1 MKPHV
6 IFVVPTLLRA
16 AFGGT
21 PGAGMVFILL
31 LATAAAQAQSVRGA
45 KADLII
51 RNGKILTLDEGRP
64 DASAVAVRDG
74 KFLRVGTDAEVMAHK
89 GPQTRVI
96 DASGHRIVPGLN
108 DSHIHVIRGGRFYNL
123 ELRWDGVKSLKAG
136 LDMIREQAKRTPAG
150 QWVRVVGGWSE
161 YQFAERRLPTLQ
173 EINEAAPNTPVF
185 VLCLYGKAFL
195 NKAGLAAAGITR
207 DTPNPPGGLIE
218 KDENGEPT
226 GLLLAEPNAFIL
238 YSTLAKGPVLSF
250 DDQLN
255 STRQFMSELN
265 RFGLTSAVDAGGGF
279 QNYPDDYATTDTLAR
294 RGQLTLRIPYYL
306 FAQKGGQEMQDY
318 GKWISLV
325 DLDHQ
330 DEKLLEQGYA
340 LEGGG
345 ENLVAA
351 GADFENFREAR
362 PQLTPAMEGQLE
374 AVVGLLVK
382 NRWPFRLHATYDE
395 SITRF
400 LDVMEA
406 VHAQTPFN
414 GLRWYFDHAET
425 ISEKNLRRVKAL
437 GGGIA
442 IQNRM
447 SFQGESFISRYG
459 RQAAQATPPFRKMI
473 EMGVPVAMG
482 SDATRVSSY
491 NPWVGLHWLVTGKT
505 LGGTAL
511 YPKENLLDRTQALR
525 LYTLGSAGLTGEGNV
540 KGAIKAGQLADL
552 AILTADYLAVPED
565 EIPQIESV
573 LTLLGGQVVYGK
585 GAYEKLAPPALPVSP
600 AWSPAA
606 VYTGW
611 GGAKKGQ

>member
-1 MKPHV
+1 MDDGQP
-6 IFVVPTLLRA
+6 
-16 AFGGT
+16 
-21 PGAGMVFILL
+21 
-31 LATAAAQAQSVRGA
+31 
-45 KADLII
+45 
-51 RNGKILTLDEGRP
+51 N
-64 DASAVAVRDG
+64 ASAVAIRDG
-74 KFLRVGTDAEVMAHK
+74 KFLRVGTDAEAMAYR

-96 DASGHRIVPGLN
+96 DAAGRRVIPGLD

-123 ELRWDGVKSLKAG
+123 ELRWDGVKSLQAG
-136 LDMIREQAKRTPAG
+136 LDMIRQQAKRTPAG

-161 YQFAERRLPTLQ
+161 YQFAERRLPTLA
-173 EINEAAPNTPVF
+173 EINEVAPNTPVF

-195 NKAGLAAAGITR
+195 NKAALAAAGITR
-207 DTPNPPGGLIE
+207 DSANPPGGLIE
-218 KDENGEPT
+218 KDEHGQPT
-226 GLLLAEPNAFIL
+226 GLLVAEPNAFLL
-238 YSTLAKGPVLSF
+238 YSTLDKGPVLSF
-250 DDQLN
+250 EDQLN
-255 STRQFMSELN
+255 STRQFMRELN

-279 QNYPDDYATTDTLAR
+279 QNYPDDYVTTDTLAR

-306 FAQKGGQEMQDY
+306 FAQKGGQELQDY
-318 GKWISLV
+318 AKWISMV

-330 DEKLLEQGYA
+330 DGKLLEQGYA

-351 GADFENFREAR
+351 GADFENFRVSR
-362 PQLTPAMEGQLE
+362 PQLSPNMEGQLK

-400 LDVMEA
+400 LDVLEA

-425 ISEKNLRRVKAL
+425 ISEKNLARVKAL

-442 IQNRM
+442 VQNRM
-447 SFQGESFISRYG
+447 SFQGETFISRYG
-459 RQAAQATPPFRKMI
+459 RGEARATPPFRKMI
-473 EMGVPVAMG
+473 EMGIPVAMG
-482 SDATRVSSY
+482 TDATRVSSY
-491 NPWVGLHWLVTGKT
+491 NPWVALHWLVTGKT

-525 LYTLGSAGLTGEGNV
+525 LYTRGSAALTGEGNT

-552 AILTADYLAVPED
+552 AILTADYLSVPED
-565 EIPQIESV
+565 EIPGIESV
-573 LTLLGGQVVYGK
+573 LTLLGGKVVYGK
-585 GAYEKLAPPALPVSP
+585 GKYEKLAPPPLPVSP

-606 VYTGW
+606 VYNGW
-611 GGAKKGQ
+611 GGAEKGQ

>member
-1 MKPHV
+1 M
-6 IFVVPTLLRA
+6 
-16 AFGGT
+16 
-21 PGAGMVFILL
+21 LL
-31 LATAAAQAQSVRGA
+31 LLFLTVFTATAQTGRMA

-51 RNGKILTLDEGRP
+51 RNGKILTLDDEQP
-64 DASAVAVRDG
+64 NASALAVREG
-74 KFLRVGTDAEVMAHK
+74 KFVRVGTDKAVMAYK
-89 GPQTRVI
+89 GPQTKVI
-96 DASGHRIVPGLN
+96 DAGGRRVVPGLN

-123 ELRWDGVKSLKAG
+123 EIRWDGVKSLKAG

-161 YQFAERRLPTLQ
+161 YQFEERRLPTLE
-173 EINEAAPNTPVF
+173 EINEVAPGTPLF
-185 VLCLYGKAFL
+185 VLCLYGKAFM

-226 GLLLAEPNAFIL
+226 GLLVAEPNAFIL

-250 DDQLN
+250 EDQLN
-255 STRQFMSELN
+255 SSRQFMRDLN

-279 QNYPDDYATTDTLAR
+279 QNYPADYATTDTLAR

-306 FAQKGGQEMQDY
+306 FAQKGGQELQDY
-318 GKWISLV
+318 AQWISLV

-330 DEKLLEQGYA
+330 DEKLLELGYS

-351 GADFENFREAR
+351 GADFENFREVR
-362 PQLTPAMEGQLE
+362 PQLTPAMEGQLK

-406 VHAQTPFN
+406 VNAETPFN

-425 ISEKNLRRVKAL
+425 ISGENLLRVKAL

-459 RQAAQATPPFRKMI
+459 RKAAQATPPFRRMI
-473 EMGVPVAMG
+473 QMGLPVAMG
-482 SDATRVSSY
+482 TDATRVSSY
-491 NPWVGLHWLVTGKT
+491 NPWVALHWLVTGKT

-511 YPKENLLDRTQALR
+511 YPKENLLDRTQALK
-525 LYTLGSAGLTGEGNV
+525 LYTLGGATLTGERDI
-540 KGAIKAGQLADL
+540 KGVIKAGRLADL
-552 AILTADYLAVPED
+552 AILTGDYLAVPED
-565 EIPQIESV
+565 EIPRIESV

-585 GAYEKLAPPALPVSP
+585 GEYEKLAPPPLPVSP

-606 VYTGW
+606 VYEGW

>member
-1 MKPHV
+1 
-6 IFVVPTLLRA
+6 
-16 AFGGT
+16 
-21 PGAGMVFILL
+21 MVLL
-31 LATAAAQAQSVRGA
+31 LLLTVFTATAQAIRKA

-51 RNGKILTLDEGRP
+51 RNGKILTLDEQQGT
-64 DASAVAVRDG
+64 ASAVAVQDG
-74 KFLRVGTDAEVMAHK
+74 KFVRVGTDKEVMAYK
-89 GPQTRVI
+89 GPQTKVI
-96 DASGHRIVPGLN
+96 DAGGRRVIPGLN

-161 YQFAERRLPTLQ
+161 YQFAERRLPTLE
-173 EINEAAPNTPVF
+173 EINQAAPNTPVF
-185 VLCLYGKAFL
+185 VLCLYGKAFM

-218 KDENGEPT
+218 KDENGQPT
-226 GLLLAEPNAFIL
+226 GLLVAEPNAFIL

-250 DDQLN
+250 EDQLN
-255 STRQFMSELN
+255 SSRQFMRDLN

-279 QNYPDDYATTDTLAR
+279 QNYPGDYATTDTLAR

-306 FAQKGGQEMQDY
+306 FAQKGGQELQDY
-318 GKWISLV
+318 AQWISLV

-330 DEKLLEQGYA
+330 DEKLLQQGYS

-351 GADFENFREAR
+351 GADFENFRVVR
-362 PQLTPAMEGQLE
+362 PQLTPAMEGQLKE
-374 AVVGLLVK
+374 VVSLLVK

-406 VHAQTPFN
+406 VNSETSFN

-437 GGGIA
+437 RGGIA

-459 RQAAQATPPFRKMI
+459 QKAAQATPPFRKMI
-473 EMGVPVAMG
+473 ELGIPVAMG
-482 SDATRVSSY
+482 TDATRVSSY
-491 NPWVGLHWLVTGKT
+491 NPWVALHWLVTGKT

-511 YPKENLLDRTQALR
+511 YPKENLLDRQQALR
-525 LYTLGSAGLTGEGNV
+525 LYTLGSAGLTGEQNT

-552 AILTADYLAVPED
+552 AILTADYLSVPED
-565 EIPQIESV
+565 EIPRIESV
-573 LTLLGGQVVYGK
+573 LTLLGGKVVYGK
-585 GAYEKLAPPALPVSP
+585 GEYEKLAPPDLPVSP

-611 GGAKKGQ
+611 GGAKKRQ

>member
-1 MKPHV
+1 M
-6 IFVVPTLLRA
+6 
-16 AFGGT
+16 
-21 PGAGMVFILL
+21 LL
-31 LATAAAQAQSVRGA
+31 LLFLTVFTATAQTGRMA

-51 RNGKILTLDEGRP
+51 RNGKILTLDDGQP
-64 DASAVAVRDG
+64 NASALAVREG
-74 KFLRVGTDAEVMAHK
+74 KFVRVGTDKAVMAFK
-89 GPQTRVI
+89 GPQTKVI
-96 DASGHRIVPGLN
+96 DAGGRRVIPGLN

-161 YQFAERRLPTLQ
+161 YQFEERRLPTLE
-173 EINEAAPNTPVF
+173 EINEVAPGTPLF
-185 VLCLYGKAFL
+185 VLCLYGKAFM

-226 GLLLAEPNAFIL
+226 GLLVAEPNAFLL

-250 DDQLN
+250 EDQLN
-255 STRQFMSELN
+255 SSRQFMRDLN

-279 QNYPDDYATTDTLAR
+279 QNYPADYATTDTLAR

-306 FAQKGGQEMQDY
+306 FAQKGGQELQDY
-318 GKWISLV
+318 AQWISLV

-330 DEKLLEQGYA
+330 DEKLLELGYS

-351 GADFENFREAR
+351 GADFENFREVR
-362 PQLTPAMEGQLE
+362 PQLTPAMEGQLKE
-374 AVVGLLVK
+374 VVGLLVK

-406 VHAQTPFN
+406 VNAETPFN

-425 ISEKNLRRVKAL
+425 ISEENLLRVKAL

-459 RQAAQATPPFRKMI
+459 RKAAQATPPFRRMI
-473 EMGVPVAMG
+473 QMGLPVAMG
-482 SDATRVSSY
+482 TDATRVSSY
-491 NPWVGLHWLVTGKT
+491 NPWVALHWLVTGKT

-511 YPKENLLDRTQALR
+511 YPKENLLDRTQALK
-525 LYTLGSAGLTGEGNV
+525 LYTLGGATLTGERDI
-540 KGAIKAGQLADL
+540 KGVIKAGQLADL
-552 AILTADYLAVPED
+552 AILTADYLSVPED
-565 EIPQIESV
+565 EIPRIESV
-573 LTLLGGQVVYGK
+573 LTLLGGKVVYGK
-585 GAYEKLAPPALPVSP
+585 GEYEKLAPPPLPVSP

-606 VYTGW
+606 VYEGW

>member
-1 MKPHV
+1 MTPRV
-6 IFVVPTLLRA
+6 TSTVPSLLRA
-16 AFGGT
+16 AT
-21 PGAGMVFILL
+21 AGARNAGLVLL
-31 LATAAAQAQSVRGA
+31 LLLSGFAHAQTGRAA

-51 RNGKILTLDEGRP
+51 RNGKILTLDEGQAE
-64 DASAVAVRDG
+64 ASAVAIRDG
-74 KFLRVGTDAEVMAHK
+74 KFVRVGTDKDVMAYR
-89 GPQTRVI
+89 GAQTRVI
-96 DASGHRIVPGLN
+96 DAGGRRIVPGLN

-161 YQFAERRLPTLQ
+161 YQFAERRLPTLE
-173 EINEAAPNTPVF
+173 EINEVAPNTPVF

-195 NKAGLAAAGITR
+195 NKAALAAAGITR
-207 DTPNPPGGLIE
+207 DAPNPPGGLID
-218 KDENGEPT
+218 KDEHGEPT
-226 GLLLAEPNAFIL
+226 GLLVAEPNAFIL

-250 DDQLN
+250 EDQLN
-255 STRQFMSELN
+255 STRQFMRDLN

-306 FAQKGGQEMQDY
+306 FAQKGGQELQDY
-318 GKWISLV
+318 GKWIALA

-330 DEKLLEQGYA
+330 DGKLLEQGYS

-351 GADFENFREAR
+351 GADFENFRVGR
-362 PQLTPAMEGQLE
+362 PQLAPGMEGQLKE
-374 AVVGLLVK
+374 VVGLLVK

-400 LDVMEA
+400 LDVLEA
-406 VHAQTPFN
+406 VHAETPFN

-425 ISEKNLRRVKAL
+425 VSEQNLRRVKAL

-442 IQNRM
+442 VQNRM
-447 SFQGESFISRYG
+447 SFQGESFVSRYG
-459 RQAAQATPPFRKMI
+459 RGAAQATPPFRRMI
-473 EMGVPVAMG
+473 EMGIPVAMG
-482 SDATRVSSY
+482 TDATRVSSY
-491 NPWVGLHWLVTGKT
+491 NPWVALHWLVTGKT

-525 LYTLGSAGLTGEGNV
+525 LYTLGSAALTGEADV

-552 AILTADYLAVPED
+552 AMLTADYLSVPED
-565 EIPQIESV
+565 DIPGIESV
-573 LTLLGGQVVYGK
+573 LTLLGGKVVYGK
-585 GAYEKLAPPALPVSP
+585 GEYEKLAPPPLPVSP

-606 VYTGW
+606 AYNGW
-611 GGAKKGQ
+611 GGAPKGQ

>member
-1 MKPHV
+1 M
-6 IFVVPTLLRA
+6 
-16 AFGGT
+16 
-21 PGAGMVFILL
+21 LL
-31 LATAAAQAQSVRGA
+31 LLFLTVFTATAQTGRMA

-51 RNGKILTLDEGRP
+51 RNGKILTLDDGQP
-64 DASAVAVRDG
+64 NASALAVREG
-74 KFLRVGTDAEVMAHK
+74 KFVRVGTDKAVMAFK
-89 GPQTRVI
+89 GPQTKVI
-96 DASGHRIVPGLN
+96 DAGGRRVIPGLN

-161 YQFAERRLPTLQ
+161 YQFEERRLPTLE
-173 EINEAAPNTPVF
+173 EINEVAPGTPLF
-185 VLCLYGKAFL
+185 VLCLYGKAFM

-226 GLLLAEPNAFIL
+226 GLLVAEPNAFLL

-250 DDQLN
+250 EDQLN
-255 STRQFMSELN
+255 SSRQFMRDLN

-279 QNYPDDYATTDTLAR
+279 QNYPADYATTDTLAR

-306 FAQKGGQEMQDY
+306 FAQKGGQELQDY
-318 GKWISLV
+318 AQWISLV

-330 DEKLLEQGYA
+330 DEKLLELGYS

-351 GADFENFREAR
+351 GADFENFREVR
-362 PQLTPAMEGQLE
+362 PQLTPAMEGQLKE
-374 AVVGLLVK
+374 VVGLLVK

-406 VHAQTPFN
+406 VNAETPFN

-425 ISEKNLRRVKAL
+425 ISEENLLRVKAL

-459 RQAAQATPPFRKMI
+459 RKAAQATPPFRRMI
-473 EMGVPVAMG
+473 EMGLPVAMG
-482 SDATRVSSY
+482 TDATRVSSY
-491 NPWVGLHWLVTGKT
+491 NPWVALHWLVTGKT

-511 YPKENLLDRTQALR
+511 YPKENLLDRTQALK
-525 LYTLGSAGLTGEGNV
+525 LYTLGGATLTGERDI
-540 KGAIKAGQLADL
+540 KGVIKAGQLADL
-552 AILTADYLAVPED
+552 AILTADYLSVPED
-565 EIPQIESV
+565 EIPRIESV
-573 LTLLGGQVVYGK
+573 LTLLGGKVVYGK
-585 GAYEKLAPPALPVSP
+585 GEYEKLAPPPLPVSP

-606 VYTGW
+606 VYEGW

>member
-1 MKPHV
+1 M
-6 IFVVPTLLRA
+6 TY
-16 AFGGT
+16 
-21 PGAGMVFILL
+21 
-31 LATAAAQAQSVRGA
+31 RG
-45 KADLII
+45 
-51 RNGKILTLDEGRP
+51 R
-64 DASAVAVRDG
+64 
-74 KFLRVGTDAEVMAHK
+74 
-89 GPQTRVI
+89 QTRVV
-96 DASGHRIVPGLN
+96 DAGGRRIVPGLN

-136 LDMIREQAKRTPAG
+136 LDMIREQAARTPAG

-161 YQFAERRLPTLQ
+161 YQFAERRLPTLE
-173 EINEAAPNTPVF
+173 EINEVAPGTPVF

-226 GLLLAEPNAFIL
+226 GLLVAEPNAFIL

-255 STRQFMSELN
+255 STRQFMRELN

-294 RGQLTLRIPYYL
+294 RGELTLRIPYYL

-318 GKWISLV
+318 GKWIALA
-325 DLDHQ
+325 DLEHQ
-330 DEKLLEQGYA
+330 EEQLLERGYA

-345 ENLVAA
+345 ENLVAS
-351 GADFENFREAR
+351 GADFENFRVPR
-362 PQLTPAMEGQLE
+362 PQLAPAMEGQLKE
-374 AVVGLLVK
+374 VVGLLVK

-400 LDVMEA
+400 LDVLEA

-425 ISEKNLRRVKAL
+425 ISEENLRRVKAL
-437 GGGIA
+437 SGGIA

-473 EMGVPVAMG
+473 EMGIPVAMG
-482 SDATRVSSY
+482 TDATRVSSY
-491 NPWVGLHWLVTGKT
+491 NPWVALHWLVTGKT

-525 LYTLGSAGLTGEGNV
+525 LYTQGSAALTGEEDV
-540 KGAIKAGQLADL
+540 KGAIKAGQMADL
-552 AILTADYLAVPED
+552 AILTADYLSVPED
-565 EIPQIESV
+565 EIPGIESV
-573 LTLLGGQVVYGK
+573 LTLLGGKVVYGK
-585 GAYEKLAPPALPVSP
+585 GEYQKLALLALPVSP
-600 AWSPAA
+600 AWSPAT
-606 VYTGW
+606 VYNGW
-611 GGAKKGQ
+611 GGAKKEQ

>member
-1 MKPHV
+1 M
-6 IFVVPTLLRA
+6 
-16 AFGGT
+16 
-21 PGAGMVFILL
+21 LL
-31 LATAAAQAQSVRGA
+31 LLDVFAAVAQSARTA

-51 RNGKILTLDEGRP
+51 RNGKILTMHEGQP
-64 DASAVAVRDG
+64 TASAVAVRDG
-74 KFLRVGTDAEVMAHK
+74 KFVRVGTDAEAMAYRGK
-89 GPQTRVI
+89 DTRII
-96 DASGHRIVPGLN
+96 DAGGRRIVPGLD

-136 LDMIREQAKRTPAG
+136 LDMIREQAQRTPAG

-161 YQFAERRLPTLQ
+161 YQFAERRLPTLE
-173 EINEAAPNTPVF
+173 EINQVAPNTPVF

-195 NKAGLAAAGITR
+195 NKAALAAAGITR
-207 DTPNPPGGLIE
+207 DAPNPPGGLIE
-218 KDENGEPT
+218 KDEHGEPT
-226 GLLLAEPNAFIL
+226 GLLVAEPNAFIL

-250 DDQLN
+250 EDQLN
-255 STRQFMSELN
+255 STRQFMRELN

-294 RGQLTLRIPYYL
+294 RGELTLRIPYYL
-306 FAQKGGQEMQDY
+306 FAQKGGQELQDY
-318 GKWISLV
+318 AKWISMV
-325 DLDHQ
+325 DLDHP
-330 DEKLLEQGYA
+330 DEKLLERGYA

-351 GADFENFREAR
+351 GADFENFRMSR
-362 PQLTPAMEGQLE
+362 PQLAPAMEGQLKE
-374 AVVGLLVK
+374 VVGLLVK

-400 LDVMEA
+400 LDVLEA
-406 VHAQTPFN
+406 VNAQTPFN

-425 ISEKNLRRVKAL
+425 ISEKNLARVKAL

-442 IQNRM
+442 VQNRM

-459 RQAAQATPPFRKMI
+459 RGAAQATPPFRKMI
-473 EMGVPVAMG
+473 EMGIPVAMG
-482 SDATRVSSY
+482 TDATRVSSY
-491 NPWVGLHWLVTGKT
+491 NPWVALHWLVTGKT
-505 LGGTAL
+505 LGGTTL

-525 LYTLGSAGLTGEGNV
+525 LYTRGSAGLTGEGDV

-552 AILTADYLAVPED
+552 AILTADYLSVPED
-565 EIPQIESV
+565 QIPQIESV
-573 LTLLGGQVVYGK
+573 LTLLGGKVVYGK
-585 GAYEKLAPPALPVSP
+585 GEYEKLAPPPLPVSP

-606 VYTGW
+606 VYNGW